1 MDASSVPV
9 LFDVADGVARIRFNR
24 PSALNAIDEALAR
37 AFLTACEDIVRRDD
51 IRAVVMSG
59 EGKGFMAGGDVAR
72 MVEAVPNAVS
82 FIDALLDALEPALL
96 LLADIDAPVV
106 ASVHGAVAGAGLSLM
121 LAADFA
127 IAADDAKFNLA
138 YSAIGATPDAS
149 GTWTLPRA
157 VGLRRAMQMALL
169 SDTYS
174 AADALA
180 IGLVYKVVPRGE
192 LATATDIL
200 VRRLASGPTLAYGR
214 IKRLLRGS
222 LGHTVE
228 QQMSLERAAFHESTL
243 TADFK
248 EGTAAFAGKRKP
260 DFTGK

>member
-9 LFDVADGVARIRFNR
+9 LFDVAAGVARIRFNR

-37 AFLTACEDIVRRDD
+37 AFLAACEDIARRDD
-51 IRAVVMSG
+51 IRVVVMSG
-59 EGKGFMAGGDVAR
+59 QGKGFMAGGDVAR
-72 MVEAVPNAVS
+72 MVEAAPNVGT
-82 FIDALLDALEPALL
+82 FVDALLDAIEPALL
-96 LLADIDAPVV
+96 LPADIPAPVV
-106 ASVHGAVAGAGLSLM
+106 ASVHGAVAGAGVSLM

-157 VGLRRAMQMALL
+157 VGLRRAMEIALV

-180 IGLVYKVVPRGE
+180 LGLVNKVVPRGE
-192 LATATDIL
+192 LAAATDNFA
-200 VRRLASGPTLAYGR
+200 RRLACGPTLAYGR
-214 IKRLLRGS
+214 IKKLLRGS
-222 LGHTVE
+222 LGHTVQ
-228 QQMSLERAAFHESTL
+228 QQMDLERAAFHESTL

-248 EGTAAFAGKRKP
+248 EGTAAFVGKRKAN
-260 DFTGK
+260 FTGT

>member
-1 MDASSVPV
+1 MDAFSVPV

-37 AFLTACEDIVRRDD
+37 ALLAACEDIARRDD
-51 IRAVVMSG
+51 IRVVVISG

-72 MVEAVPNAVS
+72 MVEAGPNVGT
-82 FIDALLDALEPALL
+82 FVDALLDALEPTLR
-96 LLADIDAPVV
+96 LLAGISAPVL
-106 ASVHGAVAGAGLSLM
+106 ASVHGAVAGAGVSLM

-127 IAADDAKFNLA
+127 IAADDARFNLA

-149 GTWTLPRA
+149 STWTLPRA
-157 VGLRRAMQMALL
+157 VGLRRALEIALL

-180 IGLVYKVVPRGE
+180 FGLVNKVVPRAE
-192 LATATDIL
+192 LAAATDTL
-200 VRRLASGPTLAYGR
+200 ARRLACGPTLAYGR
-214 IKRLLRGS
+214 IKKLLRGS
-222 LGHTVE
+222 LGHTIE
-228 QQMSLERAAFHESTL
+228 QQLKLERAAFHESTL

-248 EGTAAFAGKRKP
+248 EGTAAFASKRKP
-260 DFTGK
+260 DFTGT

>member
-1 MDASSVPV
+1 MDAPSVPV

-37 AFLTACEDIVRRDD
+37 AFLAACEDIARRDD
-51 IRAVVMSG
+51 IRVVVMSG

-72 MVEAVPNAVS
+72 MVEAVPNVGT
-82 FIDALLDALEPALL
+82 FVDALLDALEPALL
-96 LLADIDAPVV
+96 LLADIAAPVV
-106 ASVHGAVAGAGLSLM
+106 ASVHGAVAGAGVSLM

-157 VGLRRAMQMALL
+157 VGLRRAMEIALL

-180 IGLVYKVVPRGE
+180 LGLVNKVVPRGE
-192 LATATDIL
+192 LAAATDAL

-228 QQMSLERAAFHESTL
+228 QQMNLERAAFHESTL

-248 EGTAAFAGKRKP
+248 EGTAAFVGKRKP
-260 DFTGK
+260 NFTGT

>member
-1 MDASSVPV
+1 MEASSVPV

-37 AFLTACEDIVRRDD
+37 AFLAASEAIARRDD
-51 IRAVVMSG
+51 IRVVVMSG
-59 EGKGFMAGGDVAR
+59 EGKGFMAGGDVAG
-72 MVEAVPNAVS
+72 MVEAAPNAGTFV
-82 FIDALLDALEPALL
+82 DALLDGIEPALL
-96 LLADIDAPVV
+96 LLADIAAPVV
-106 ASVHGAVAGAGLSLM
+106 ASVHGAVAGAGVSLM

-149 GTWTLPRA
+149 GTWTLPRV
-157 VGLRRAMQMALL
+157 VGLRRAMEIALL

-180 IGLVYKVVPRGE
+180 LGLVSRVVPRE
-192 LATATDIL
+192 QLATTTDDL

-214 IKRLLRGS
+214 IKKLLRGS
-222 LGHTVE
+222 LGHTLE

-243 TADFK
+243 TADFA
-248 EGTAAFAGKRKP
+248 EGTAAFAGRRKP
-260 DFTGK
+260 NFTGT

>member
-1 MDASSVPV
+1 MDAPSDPV
-9 LFDVADGVARIRFNR
+9 LFDVAEGVARIRFNR
-24 PSALNAIDEALAR
+24 PSALNAINESMAR
-37 AFLTACEDIVRRDD
+37 AFLGACEDIARRDD
-51 IRAVVMSG
+51 IRVVVMSG

-72 MVEAVPNAVS
+72 MVEAAPNAGV
-82 FIDALLDALEPALL
+82 FVDALLDGIEPALL
-96 LLADIDAPVV
+96 LLADIAAPVV
-106 ASVHGAVAGAGLSLM
+106 ASVHGAVAGAGVSFM
-121 LAADFA
+121 LAADYA

-157 VGLRRAMQMALL
+157 VGLHRALEIALL

-180 IGLVYKVVPRGE
+180 LGLVNKVVPRAE
-192 LATATDIL
+192 LTAATDA
-200 VRRLASGPTLAYGR
+200 VVQRFASGPTLAYGR
-214 IKRLLRGS
+214 IKKLLRGS
-222 LGHTVE
+222 LGRTMEE
-228 QQMSLERAAFHESTL
+228 QLRLERAAFHESTL

-260 DFTGK
+260 KFTGT